1 MFNLSNLFLVSN
13 SGKFLS
19 NHSTALD
26 KSLEPSTKFTISIIS
41 NILRILSWFIS
52 DTIYSSSVGVELPNT
67 NPIVIITLL
76 ILGTFL
82 LANNIQSVDEEP
94 TPTITIGNDDDKK
107 YASRRRGKGPKGRKR
122 GGSGLR

>member
-1 MFNLSNLFLVSN
+1 MI
-13 SGKFLS
+13 K
-19 NHSTALD
+19 
-26 KSLEPSTKFTISIIS
+26 
-41 NILRILSWFIS
+41 
-52 DTIYSSSVGVELPNT
+52 Y
-67 NPIVIITLL
+67 IITLL

-107 YASRRRGKGPKGRKR
+107 YARKRGKQHKGRRR

>member
-1 MFNLSNLFLVSN
+1 MI
-13 SGKFLS
+13 K
-19 NHSTALD
+19 
-26 KSLEPSTKFTISIIS
+26 
-41 NILRILSWFIS
+41 
-52 DTIYSSSVGVELPNT
+52 Y
-67 NPIVIITLL
+67 IITLL

-94 TPTITIGNDDDKK
+94 TPTITIGNDYDKK

>member
-1 MFNLSNLFLVSN
+1 MI
-13 SGKFLS
+13 K
-19 NHSTALD
+19 
-26 KSLEPSTKFTISIIS
+26 
-41 NILRILSWFIS
+41 
-52 DTIYSSSVGVELPNT
+52 Y
-67 NPIVIITLL
+67 IITLL

-107 YASRRRGKGPKGRKR
+107 YARKRGKQHRGRRR